1 MLGFQPDTNNPG
13 QVENLTYDSGRSL
26 GESAMPLVPYVVERS
41 GREERVFDIYSRL
54 LKDRIIFLQ
63 GAIDDASA
71 NLIVAQMLFLQ
82 FDDPKA
88 DIHLYINSPG
98 GSVTAGM
105 SIYDTMQYV
114 TCDVATYCIG
124 QCASMGAV
132 LLTAGA
138 KGKRNALP
146 HARVMIH
153 QPLAGTEGTTT
164 EILIHAKEFI
174 RLKKDLNEILLKHT
188 GQSLEKVEKD
198 TDRDKFM
205 SPREA
210 QEYGIVD
217 NVLERLPANLMPA
230 PSS

>member
-1 MLGFQPDTNNPG
+1 MNS
-13 QVENLTYDSGRSL
+13 Y
-26 GESAMPLVPYVVERS
+26 VPIVIERS
-41 GREERVFDIYSRL
+41 GREERDYDIYSRL

-63 GAIDDASA
+63 GVIDDNSA

-88 DIHLYINSPG
+88 DIHLYVNSPG
-98 GSVTAGM
+98 GSVTAGL

-124 QCASMGAV
+124 QAASMGAV
-132 LLTAGA
+132 LLAAGA

-174 RLKKDLNEILLKHT
+174 RLKRDLNEILLKHT
-188 GQSLEKVEKD
+188 GQTLAKVEAD

-205 SPREA
+205 SAEEA
-210 QEYGIVD
+210 RAYGVVD
-217 NVLERLPANLMPA
+217 HVLERLPASQMPPKPA
-230 PSS
+230 SS

>member
-1 MLGFQPDTNNPG
+1 MT
-13 QVENLTYDSGRSL
+13 
-26 GESAMPLVPYVVERS
+26 LVPYVVERS

-63 GAIDDASA
+63 GVIDDDSA

-82 FDDPKA
+82 FDDAKA
-88 DIHLYINSPG
+88 DIHLYVNSPG
-98 GSVTAGM
+98 GSVTAGLG
-105 SIYDTMQYV
+105 IYDTMQYV

-132 LLTAGA
+132 LLASGA
-138 KGKRNALP
+138 KGKRNSLP
-146 HARVMIH
+146 HSRVMIH

-188 GQSLEKVEKD
+188 GQSLDKIERD

-205 SPREA
+205 SAREA
-210 QEYGIVD
+210 MEYGIVD
-217 NVLERLPANLMPA
+217 HVLDRLPAALVPPRPPA
-230 PSS
+230 S

>member
-1 MLGFQPDTNNPG
+1 MFHRGRALSGNPMS
-13 QVENLTYDSGRSL
+13 T
-26 GESAMPLVPYVVERS
+26 LVPYVVERS

-63 GAIDDASA
+63 GQVNDDSA
-71 NLIVAQMLFLQ
+71 NVIVAQMLFLQ

-98 GSVTAGM
+98 GSVTAGL

-124 QCASMGAV
+124 QAASMGAL

-138 KGKRNALP
+138 RGKRNALP

-153 QPLAGTEGTTT
+153 QPAAGTEGTTT
-164 EILIHAKEFI
+164 EILIHAKEFL
-174 RLKKDLNEILLKHT
+174 RLKKDLNDILLKHT
-188 GQSLEKVEKD
+188 GQTLERVEKD

-205 SPREA
+205 SAAEA
-210 QEYGIVD
+210 LEYGIVD
-217 NVLERLPANLMPA
+217 KVLERLPAALLQTKPE
-230 PSS
+230 SSS

>member
-1 MLGFQPDTNNPG
+1 
-13 QVENLTYDSGRSL
+13 
-26 GESAMPLVPYVVERS
+26 MPLVPYVVERS
-41 GREERVFDIYSRL
+41 GREERAFDIYSRL
-54 LKDRIIFLQ
+54 LKDRIVFLH
-63 GAIDDASA
+63 GVVDDTSAS
-71 NLIVAQMLFLQ
+71 LIVAQMLFLQ

-98 GSVTAGM
+98 GSVTAGL

-164 EILIHAKEFI
+164 EILIHAKEFL
-174 RLKKDLNEILLKHT
+174 RLKRDLNDILLRHT
-188 GQSLEKVEKD
+188 GQSLERIEKD

-210 QEYGIVD
+210 LEYGIVD
-217 NVLERLPANLMPA
+217 HVLERVSADQIQPK
-230 PSS
+230 